1 MSKKK
6 TILVASTSLIIGTW
20 FGIGIGNSN
29 YSRKAQIPQ
38 TIHTLS
44 YGSNVVFAGQSNNS
58 QKSVLNVSPVIP
70 VAKKLLPSIVAI
82 SVIGSEQSYF
92 GRTVET
98 EGTGS
103 GIIIDS
109 KNGYIATNNH
119 VIEGATKITVILN
132 NGKKISAS
140 LVGRDA
146 QTDLA
151 VIKVK
156 ASNLSA
162 AKLGNSS
169 KLQVGELAIAIGSPM
184 GTEYAGSVT
193 SGIISGLNRKVS
205 VGDKYMNLIQTDAAI
220 NPGNSG
226 GALVDPNGEVIGIN
240 SLKLVEDTAE
250 GMGFAIPINEAK
262 PIIQELIKNKKI
274 SRPSLG
280 ISGEDITQDIA
291 NTYNV
296 PLGVHVL
303 KTTENSGAQKA
314 GLNSYSIITK
324 VDGKTVKTTEDLA
337 NIVSKHK
344 IGDTVKVEIYNVQIE
359 QKTTIS
365 IKLIEG

>member
-6 TILVASTSLIIGTW
+6 VILVASTSLIIGTW
-20 FGIGIGNSN
+20 FGIGIGSN
-29 YSRKAQIPQ
+29 DYSSKVQIPQ
-38 TIHTLS
+38 AVQAILPS
-44 YGSNVVFAGQSNNS
+44 SNVVLASQNNNLQNLS
-58 QKSVLNVSPVIP
+58 ISASPAIP

-82 SVIGSEQSYF
+82 SVIGSEQNYF
-92 GRTVET
+92 GRSYQT

-109 KNGYIATNNH
+109 SKGYIVTNNH
-119 VIEGATKITVILN
+119 VIEGASQITVILN
-132 NGKKISAS
+132 SGKKLSAS
-140 LVGRDA
+140 LVGRDS

-151 VIKVK
+151 VIKVSG
-156 ASNLSA
+156 SNLTA
-162 AKLGNSS
+162 AKLGDSS

-205 VGDKYMNLIQTDAAI
+205 VGDKNMNLIQTDAAI

-280 ISGEDITQDIA
+280 ISGEDITQEIA
-291 NTYNV
+291 DAYDV
-296 PLGVHVL
+296 PVGVHVL
-303 KTTENSGAQKA
+303 QTVANSGAQSA
-314 GLNSYSIITK
+314 GLNTYSIITK
-324 VDGKTVKTTEDLA
+324 VDGKVVKTTDELA

-344 IGDTVKVEIYNVQIE
+344 IGDTVKIEVYNVKIKA
-359 QKTTIS
+359 KTTIS